1 VGDAWV
7 VERLRAA
14 ARAAIENGA
23 PVAAADLLDRALAE
37 PPALGIRVDV
47 LREAARA
54 QQFAGREVACR
65 GLEEALAIT
74 ADKALRAQLALELAQ
89 AHAALFRWTDA
100 VEVLENALSDAPA
113 AVTVQLESQLI
124 AIGLQDAR
132 TASRAVRVME
142 RLSRRELSGAPA
154 TALAI
159 AHGMVAILTGQP
171 AEDAA
176 QPLQAALAGVNAN
189 VESWDMHAALLWSLL
204 TAERF
209 DAVENA
215 LVPLRSQADRSGS
228 SRGLVAVYST
238 AALLKLKLGDLAQA
252 DAAARIALRVAQDGD
267 FARGMPFAA
276 TVLAEIAVAGGQL
289 DEAQELLD
297 LLPHETLPAGVG
309 TVLIPAARGRLRLA
323 QGRAQEALTEFE
335 ACMALWEPQL
345 WGMQMRDAGYN
356 HARAGAAQALLA
368 LGDVRRARELAEA
381 ELAETRRFGGRRA
394 LGISL
399 RAAGLAR
406 GGAKGLAMLEES
418 AAVLGESPA
427 VLERAASL
435 VEWGAAL
442 RRAGQRSQA
451 RRVLS
456 QGLDGAARCGAQPLV
471 ARARE
476 ELRVAG
482 ARPRRDW
489 SVGVEALT
497 PSELRIVRL
506 ARDGR
511 TNRQIA
517 QELYVSIKT
526 VEGHLARAYGKLGIA
541 SRDELERVLDPQKTR
556 VSPL

>member
-1 VGDAWV
+1 
-7 VERLRAA
+7 
-14 ARAAIENGA
+14 
-23 PVAAADLLDRALAE
+23 
-37 PPALGIRVDV
+37 
-47 LREAARA
+47 
-54 QQFAGREVACR
+54 
-65 GLEEALAIT
+65 
-74 ADKALRAQLALELAQ
+74 
-89 AHAALFRWTDA
+89 
-100 VEVLENALSDAPA
+100 
-113 AVTVQLESQLI
+113 
-124 AIGLQDAR
+124 
-132 TASRAVRVME
+132 ME

-154 TALAI
+154 TALAV
-159 AHGMVAILTGQP
+159 AQGMVAILTGRP
-171 AEDAA
+171 ADEAVR
-176 QPLQAALAGVNAN
+176 PLQAALAGASAN
-189 VESWDMHAALLWSLL
+189 VDSWDLRAALLWSLV
-204 TAERF
+204 TAEQF
-209 DAVENA
+209 GAVESA
-215 LVPLRSQADRSGS
+215 LVPLRTQADRSGS

-267 FARGMPFAA
+267 FAGGLPFAA
-276 TVLAEIAVAGGQL
+276 TVLAETAVAGGQL
-289 DEAQELLD
+289 DEAQALLD
-297 LLPHETLPAGVG
+297 LLPHEGLAAGVG

-323 QGRAQEALTEFE
+323 QGRPQEALGEFE
-335 ACMALWEPQL
+335 ACMTLWEPKI
-345 WGMQMRDAGYN
+345 WGMQMSDAGYL
-356 HARAGAAQALLA
+356 HARAGAAHALLA
-368 LGDVRRARELAEA
+368 LGDMRRARQLAEA
-381 ELAETRRFGGRRA
+381 ELADTRRFGGRRA
-394 LGISL
+394 LGVAL

-456 QGLDGAARCGAQPLV
+456 QGLDGAARCGAQPLA

-476 ELRVAG
+476 ELRIAG

-497 PSELRIVRL
+497 PSELRVARL

-517 QELYVSIKT
+517 QELYLSIKT

-541 SRDELERVLDPQKTR
+541 SREELDGTLHPEKAR
-556 VSPL
+556 VSAL